1 MAKENEKEDLDTK
14 IDGLTNTIETLTA
27 EIAAAKAAVADMEVQ
42 QQRAS
47 ETRIKE
53 SKVFQQT
60 IEEQRAT
67 AEILKKVLSRLN
79 EFYSFAQANHPGQKA
94 YRETL
99 AFLQQTPQEEAYK
112 EKNVVPPVKS

>member
-27 EIAAAKAAVADMEVQ
+27 DIAAAKAAVADMEVQ

-67 AEILKKVLSRLN
+67 SEILKKVLSRLN
-79 EFYSFAQANHPGQKA
+79 EFYSLAQANHPNAFVQQRA
-94 YRETL
+94 YKETL
-99 AFLQQTPQEEAYK
+99 AFLQQMPQEEAYK
-112 EKNVVPPVKS
+112 E